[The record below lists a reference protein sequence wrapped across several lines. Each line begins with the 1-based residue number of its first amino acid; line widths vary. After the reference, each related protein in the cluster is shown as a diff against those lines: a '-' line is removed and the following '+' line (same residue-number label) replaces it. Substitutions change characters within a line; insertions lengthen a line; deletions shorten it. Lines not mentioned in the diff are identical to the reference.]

1 MGVLCGWNPWIRK
14 APVECT
20 DKVVASEQ
28 RMPMQ
33 SQCRISYTS
42 SNSISIGSGLN
53 SRKRG
58 TRMPSSGLLRGV
70 ASSRQKPRHHGLA
83 RSEAT
88 ESDTR
93 PVDTDIQHQETQS
106 GEEEVSLEK
115 QGKRLALLKAQ
126 KSCSVAIEELDKPIG
141 TYMTLPASQYSVLD
155 ARKIERI
162 DEDTFRCYVG
172 GFKFMSFIVEPVLT
186 LSVVVGD
193 RGPTVRLLETEL
205 QGSKAALEANKK
217 FTATMQN
224 IVQWQEDEEGSKCIS
239 SDTALEVTLE
249 VPGWFVFPVSVV
261 EQSGSAVMRKVLE
274 TAVPRFLKQLESDY
288 ALWSQ
293 GEERL

>member
-1 MGVLCGWNPWIRK
+1 MN
-14 APVECT
+14 
-20 DKVVASEQ
+20 
-28 RMPMQ
+28 
-33 SQCRISYTS
+33 
-42 SNSISIGSGLN
+42 
-53 SRKRG
+53 
-58 TRMPSSGLLRGV
+58 
-70 ASSRQKPRHHGLA
+70 
-83 RSEAT
+83 
-88 ESDTR
+88 
-93 PVDTDIQHQETQS
+93 
-106 GEEEVSLEK
+106 
-115 QGKRLALLKAQ
+115 
-126 KSCSVAIEELDKPIG
+126 
-141 TYMTLPASQYSVLD
+141 
-155 ARKIERI
+155 
-162 DEDTFRCYVG
+162 
-172 GFKFMSFIVEPVLT
+172 FIVEPVLT

-224 IVQWQEDEEGSKCIS
+224 IVQWIEDEEGTKCIS

-261 EQSGSAVMRKVLE
+261 ERSGSAVMRKVLE

>member
-1 MGVLCGWNPWIRK
+1 
-14 APVECT
+14 
-20 DKVVASEQ
+20 
-28 RMPMQ
+28 
-33 SQCRISYTS
+33 
-42 SNSISIGSGLN
+42 
-53 SRKRG
+53 
-58 TRMPSSGLLRGV
+58 
-70 ASSRQKPRHHGLA
+70 
-83 RSEAT
+83 
-88 ESDTR
+88 
-93 PVDTDIQHQETQS
+93 
-106 GEEEVSLEK
+106 
-115 QGKRLALLKAQ
+115 
-126 KSCSVAIEELDKPIG
+126 
-141 TYMTLPASQYSVLD
+141 MTLPASQYSVLD

-261 EQSGSAVMRKVLE
+261 ERSGSAVMRKVLE